1 MAQKLFFVAVA
12 AILACAAVEARA
24 GGCCGPYDYGMGPG
38 YYLPTGCPCDVGA
51 SLYPCPRPVPPWVG
65 VTYIPYAPL
74 APAEFLEPHHQCY
87 VTCDP
92 CTGARTRTSVTYNH
106 RCLKGSLKPSMMW
119 ALPRADHPTGG
130 VPCP

>member
-12 AILACAAVEARA
+12 AVLACAAVEAQA
-24 GGCCGPYDYGMGPG
+24 GCWPYDYGMGPG
-38 YYLPTGCPCDVGA
+38 YYVPTGCPCDVGA
-51 SLYPCPRPVPPWVG
+51 SLYPSPRPVPPWVG
-65 VTYIPYAPL
+65 VTVIPYAPL

-92 CTGARTRTSVTYNH
+92 CTGAKTRTSVTYNH
-106 RCLKGSLKPSMMW
+106 RLLKGSLPSKMW